1 MLSQAKEVPAIRIVL
16 DITRLVEEGKL
27 TPQEAERLQALA
39 MQDTGSL
46 AINVLMSFGAVAVAA
61 GIIAL
66 EPAFMTGAVLGVALV
81 AIGLGISF
89 LAARQWGLVGTAT
102 TIIGALLLAG
112 GVIGFA
118 QADFAGLAF
127 SALLFLALAVA
138 IRSNFLIALVPLAL
152 AGALGSST
160 GYQHAVYMLTVNEPS
175 ITIAFFAL
183 LAGAAYLVSQQGGHT
198 YQQLAVIFARVS
210 LILVNFGFWIG
221 SLWGD
226 YPGEA
231 WAQGEDYRLWS
242 NREAWRVAHLHVPAT
257 AFIVGWAVVIIAVGA
272 WAARTNR
279 RWVVTTAAV
288 FGAIEFYTQWFERL
302 GAEPW
307 AIIIAG
313 LTIVAFAIA
322 LWRYNLTAGR
332 PATVA
337 T

>member
-1 MLSQAKEVPAIRIVL
+1 VSAIKIVL
-16 DITRLVEEGKL
+16 DITRLVKEGKL
-27 TPQEAERLQALA
+27 TPQEAEQLQALA
-39 MQDTGSL
+39 RRDTGSL

-66 EPAFMTGAVLGVALV
+66 EPAFATGVSLGVALA
-81 AIGLGISF
+81 AIGLAVSF
-89 LAARQWGLVGTAT
+89 FAAEQWGLLGTAT

-118 QADFAGLAF
+118 EADFAGLAF

-138 IRSNFLIALVPLAL
+138 IRSNFLMALVPLAL

-175 ITIAFFAL
+175 ITIVFFAL
-183 LAGAAYLVSQQGGHT
+183 LAGAAYLVSQRVGQA
-198 YQQLAVIFARVS
+198 YQQLAIIFARVS

-226 YPGEA
+226 YPGET
-231 WAQGEDYRLWS
+231 WVQGENYRLWS
-242 NREAWRVAHLHVPAT
+242 NREAWRNAHLHIPET
-257 AFIVGWAVVIIAVGA
+257 AFIVGWAIVIVVVGA
-272 WAARTNR
+272 WAARANR

-307 AIIIAG
+307 AIIVAG
-313 LTIVAFAIA
+313 LTIVTFAIG
-322 LWRYNLTAGR
+322 LWRYNLTAG
-332 PATVA
+332 PPDTVTA
-337 T
+337 